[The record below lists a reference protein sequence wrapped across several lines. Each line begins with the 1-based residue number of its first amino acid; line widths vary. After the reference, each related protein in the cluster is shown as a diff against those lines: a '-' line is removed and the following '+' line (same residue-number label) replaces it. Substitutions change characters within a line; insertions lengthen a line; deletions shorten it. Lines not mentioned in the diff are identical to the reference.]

1 MKKLVNERTLYRV
14 NGGKWID
21 CSIWNKIRYYEESEC
36 KDWESKELNFADMQ
50 ELIEKGFIPN
60 AENDFTFFKKR
71 PIIVLPSND
80 FKIAGY
86 TFTEKDNNIFEIKI
100 QYLDYNAT
108 IKTLADLLPAEHFIQ
123 YLKDRGISNCPMM
136 K

>member
-60 AENDFTFFKKR
+60 AENDFTFFRKR
-71 PIIVLPSND
+71 PIIVLPSDD
-80 FKIAGY
+80 FEIAGY

-123 YLKDRGISNCPMM
+123 YLKDRGISICPMM